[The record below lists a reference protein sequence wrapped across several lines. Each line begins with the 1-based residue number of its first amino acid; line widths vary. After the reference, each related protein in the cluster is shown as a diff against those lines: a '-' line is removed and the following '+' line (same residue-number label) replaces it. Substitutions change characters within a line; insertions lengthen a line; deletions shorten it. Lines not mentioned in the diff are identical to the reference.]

1 MPFFRKDKHSVIA
14 AFTRGPEHTV
24 LVDLRAPEAG
34 LLAGLLRDLLEL
46 LDEDSLSARS
56 DAGALSD
63 EPTGSADPLAVE
75 LGLEN
80 LGIGDLGLD
89 ELGGPKAVDPP
100 QDPALARLFP
110 DAYPDDPEAAAEFRR
125 YTQADLGAERRRR
138 ASLAVASL
146 ARIPSGGRLTLS
158 EKEALAW
165 LGALNDMRLVLG
177 TRLEITEDDQ
187 EPGQDFGPNDP
198 RAAYVPV
205 YYYLGYLQETL
216 VEALSG

>member
-1 MPFFRKDKHSVIA
+1 MPFFRKDKPSVIA

-56 DAGALSD
+56 ETGDPS
-63 EPTGSADPLAVE
+63 EPVDPLAAE

-89 ELGGPKAVDPP
+89 ELGAVKPVDRP

-125 YTQADLGAERRRR
+125 FTQADLGAERRRR

-177 TRLEITEDDQ
+177 TRLEITTDDQ
-187 EPGQDFGPNDP
+187 EPGQDFGPSDP
-198 RAAYVPV
+198 RSAYIPV

>member
-1 MPFFRKDKHSVIA
+1 MPFFRKDKPSVIA

-34 LLAGLLRDLLEL
+34 LLADLLRDLLEL
-46 LDEDSLSARS
+46 LDEDSLSAPSAS
-56 DAGALSD
+56 DAPSRS
-63 EPTGSADPLAVE
+63 TDPLAAE
-75 LGLEN
+75 LGLE
-80 LGIGDLGLD
+80 GFGDLGSD
-89 ELGGPKAVDPP
+89 KPVAQPR
-100 QDPALARLFP
+100 DPALARLFP
-110 DAYPDDPEAAAEFRR
+110 DAYSDDPEAAAEFRR
-125 YTQADLGAERRRR
+125 YTQSELGAERRRR
-138 ASLAVASL
+138 ASVAVSSL
-146 ARIPSGGRLTLS
+146 ARVPGGGRLSLS

-187 EPGQDFGPNDP
+187 EPGQDFGPDDP

-216 VEALSG
+216 VEALSP